1 MALKISELKVNQG
14 KVDVEATV
22 VSVGELRTYN
32 KFGKDIKVKEAVISD
47 GSGEIKLSVWNE
59 DTDKVDAGKKVKIT
73 NGYVTEFKGEKQLSA
88 GKFGKLEIT
97 D

>member
-1 MALKISELKVNQG
+1 MIKISELKVNQG
-14 KVDVEATV
+14 KVEIEATV

-32 KFGKDIKVKEAVISD
+32 KFGKDLKVKEATVSD

-59 DTDKVDAGKKVKIT
+59 DTDKIEVGKKVKVT

-88 GKFGKLEIT
+88 GKFGKLEIL